1 MVPVTMMVNQIV
13 LMVRVMV
20 MVVMMMVIMD
30 GDGDGRD
37 DQGCDDGG
45 DGSDDD
51 DDDDEICSH
60 LLTVEAMSQR
70 RKTDCVEMPDTQ
82 MPDSTRR
89 CPTCRC
95 SRSGSGP
102 SSCAAALSLRV
113 SGRLEPQVRSG
124 LSVHTRARCG
134 LSIICLT
141 SI

>member
-1 MVPVTMMVNQIV
+1 MVPVMMMVDQIV

-45 DGSDDD
+45 DDND
-51 DDDDEICSH
+51 DDDDELCSH
-60 LLTVEAMSQR
+60 LLTVETMSQR
-70 RKTDCVEMPDTQ
+70 SKRYRVEMPDTQ

-124 LSVHTRARCG
+124 LSVHTRARCR
-134 LSIICLT
+134 LSVICLT

>member
-1 MVPVTMMVNQIV
+1 
-13 LMVRVMV
+13 

-30 GDGDGRD
+30 GDSDGRD
-37 DQGCDDGG
+37 DQDCDDGG
-45 DGSDDD
+45 DDN
-51 DDDDEICSH
+51 DDDELCSH
-60 LLTVEAMSQR
+60 LLTVETMSQR
-70 RKTDCVEMPDTQ
+70 SKRYRVEMPDTQ

-141 SI
+141 SF

>member
-1 MVPVTMMVNQIV
+1 
-13 LMVRVMV
+13 
-20 MVVMMMVIMD
+20 MVVMMMMMVIMD

-45 DGSDDD
+45 DDNDDD
-51 DDDDEICSH
+51 DDDDELCSH
-60 LLTVEAMSQR
+60 LLTVETMSQR
-70 RKTDCVEMPDTQ
+70 SKRYRVEMPDTQ